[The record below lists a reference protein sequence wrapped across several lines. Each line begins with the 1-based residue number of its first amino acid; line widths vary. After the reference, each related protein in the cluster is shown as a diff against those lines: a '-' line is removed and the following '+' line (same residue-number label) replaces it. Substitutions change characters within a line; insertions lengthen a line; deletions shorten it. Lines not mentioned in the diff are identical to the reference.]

1 MQYTELPHS
10 LCVGYVDP
18 EEEDGADGDV
28 PPARFQQAPTGVSVI
43 GRIMNIVQKTDP
55 GTGNL
60 TTKSKATHIAASE
73 LRVFWVNAMTAA
85 PVTEI
90 NAAKKI
96 LKIYDE
102 FNSLNKY
109 PKDKRGATWSSKV
122 GDFNNRMLTG
132 LNVATSDK
140 KVISKVKEEFEIQ
153 IKDDDKKLVEDN
165 CRVKTCSCSHTAVA
179 KCKL

>member
-1 MQYTELPHS
+1 MAAGGGRSLRFKGQLKTIELGSVQYTELPHS

-18 EEEDGADGDV
+18 EKEDGGYGDV
-28 PPARFQQAPTGVSVI
+28 PPPRFQQAPTGVSVI
-43 GRIMNIVQKTDP
+43 GRVMNLVQKTDP

-60 TTKSKATHIAASE
+60 STKAKAAHIAASE

-96 LKIYDE
+96 LKVYEE

-109 PKDKRGATWSSKV
+109 PQGKRGKH
-122 GDFNNRMLTG
+122 G
-132 LNVATSDK
+132 LLK
-140 KVISKVKEEFEIQ
+140 
-153 IKDDDKKLVEDN
+153 
-165 CRVKTCSCSHTAVA
+165 
-179 KCKL
+179 